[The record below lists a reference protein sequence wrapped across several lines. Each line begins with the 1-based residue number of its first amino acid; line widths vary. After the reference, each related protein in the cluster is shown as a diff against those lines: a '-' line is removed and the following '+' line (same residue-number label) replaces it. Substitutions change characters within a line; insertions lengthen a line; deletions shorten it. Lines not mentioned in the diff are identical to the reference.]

1 MKNLL
6 SPLKIGSLNLKNR
19 MLLAPMTRMRGEKDG
34 CANDLVAE
42 YYS

>member
-6 SPLKIGSLNLKNR
+6 SPLKIGSITAKNR
-19 MLLAPMTRMRGEKDG
+19 VFLAPMTRMRGEKDG
-34 CANDLVAE
+34 SANDLMAE